1 MTNEGQRSVRI
12 SGNVLD
18 QLGLEPQAAL
28 ELKLKAELH
37 QAILGLIRKQR
48 LKRRDLERIWD
59 VPQPRVSEFMRGKLS
74 TLSIGKM
81 LHYARLLGAYA
92 NISLKTSGKAA

>member
-1 MTNEGQRSVRI
+1 MTSAEARSVRK

-18 QLGLEPQAAL
+18 QLGLEPAAAL

-37 QAILGLIRKQR
+37 QAILKLIQKQK

-74 TLSIGKM
+74 TVSIAKM
-81 LHYARLLGAYA
+81 LYYARLLGAYA
-92 NISLKTSGKAA
+92 NISLRTSSHAA